1 MYKIIACQGWCQGLG
16 FGCHWAPAAPG
27 SGQAWPQRS
36 LGGNGTRAQKRLSL
50 QNLKPHTAHLG
61 SRCLVHWKLG
71 SVSLSRLKKT
81 NGTGP
86 KRGLDWTVSWTE
98 TSCSKF
104 VGVRKS
110 RHFCGLNHAS
120 ESYWSL
126 PASADHWG
134 LGLKARLGFWD
145 SCFCL
150 RSTCSLCLVHI
161 KLSVRS
167 YQGLPSPSLTSRSQ
181 SVIS

>member
-1 MYKIIACQGWCQGLG
+1 MSRAGL
-16 FGCHWAPAAPG
+16 W
-27 SGQAWPQRS
+27 
-36 LGGNGTRAQKRLSL
+36 LSL
-50 QNLKPHTAHLG
+50 SSCCSRQWPSLATEVTRWQWHSGTEEAFLTKPETTHSSPGFTLP
-61 SRCLVHWKLG
+61 RTLETWQCLTKQ
-71 SVSLSRLKKT
+71 LKKP

-86 KRGLDWTVSWTE
+86 KRGLDWRVSWTE

-167 YQGLPSPSLTSRSQ
+167 YQGLPSLSLTSRSQ